1 MRKLAALAAVA
12 LSLVAVNVANAGTN
26 HHPGSNGNGHGRSF
40 ADGH

>member
-12 LSLVAVNVANAGTN
+12 LSLVAVNVANAGNTVN
-26 HHPGSNGNGHGRSF
+26 HGSNSNGHHRSF

>member
-12 LSLVAVNVANAGTN
+12 LSLVAVNIANAGTN
-26 HHPGSNGNGHGRSF
+26 HHPGGNGHGRSF